1 MLKTERTHT
10 ILVFKAKKMQ
20 TRITQHSKLY
30 VIKPAKLRIGCKSLG
45 EGGGGDRKK

>member
-30 VIKPAKLRIGCKSLG
+30 VIKPAKLRIGWQEFG
-45 EGGGGDRKK
+45 RGWWRG